1 MKKQIKKHSSFN
13 RVMQTLGLFLSIA
26 VVTFSFLSLVNW
38 SPDFGEWNSFSRF
51 IMGVIG
57 VAFVFRIFDD
67 I

>member
-1 MKKQIKKHSSFN
+1 MKKHSPFN
-13 RVMQTLGLFLSIA
+13 KVLQTLGLFLAIA
-26 VVTFSFLSLVNW
+26 VVAFAFLSLVNW
-38 SPDFGEWNSFSRF
+38 SPDFGEWNRFSRF